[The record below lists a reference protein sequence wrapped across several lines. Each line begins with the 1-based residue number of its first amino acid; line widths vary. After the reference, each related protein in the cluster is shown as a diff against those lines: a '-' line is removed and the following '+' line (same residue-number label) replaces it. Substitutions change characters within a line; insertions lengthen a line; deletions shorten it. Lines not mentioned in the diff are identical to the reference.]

1 MAKITK
7 DNYNEL
13 KSKDLD
19 NNYAKVWHVN
29 EIREELL
36 ANTGGGGVTT
46 ITTGNNVVE
55 GNVIFQN
62 SNSANITVT
71 ADLQNN
77 AINFNYNVP
86 YQEVILRVEN
96 GDTEAFTYYTS
107 IENLSYAVDGDNP
120 PIEYPD
126 SLLLVPSTLFECNN
140 IQVQMTINQQF
151 GSPGYAE
158 IPYVI
163 LADTSTGIIRIGV
176 RRDES
181 ATGTLLINGLKSS
194 VNINI
199 KIFGYLAPQP

>member
-36 ANTGGGGVTT
+36 ANTPESGSVTS
-46 ITTGNNVVE
+46 VE
-55 GNVIFQN
+55 GLVGDITFQQSNTTTPNINIDVEDN
-62 SNSANITVT
+62 SI
-71 ADLQNN
+71 
-77 AINFNYNVP
+77 IFNYNAP

-107 IENLSYAVDGDNP
+107 IENLSYAVDGDNT
-120 PIEYPD
+120 PIDYPD

-140 IQVQMTINQQF
+140 IQVQMTINHQF

-163 LADTSTGIIRIGV
+163 LADTNTGRIRIGV

-199 KIFGYLAPQP
+199 KIFGYIAPQP